1 MNWNNA
7 IPWFISAVSL
17 LFVILTYVRNGNK
30 DKKNEIREEDL
41 AMNGIKESLLK
52 VNMKLDQVCSTTN
65 ETRTDIKSLNKD
77 MKDIDVRLVI
87 VERDLKNAFHQ
98 IDEMKKMEYGVSGN

>member
-1 MNWNNA
+1 MNWFNL
-7 IPWFISAVSL
+7 IPWFISAISL
-17 LFVILTYVRNGNK
+17 LFVILTFVRNGNK

-77 MKDIDVRLVI
+77 LQNLAVRVAV
-87 VERDLKNAFHQ
+87 VEKDLKTAFNL
-98 IDEMKKMEYGVSGN
+98 IDGLKK

>member
-1 MNWNNA
+1 MIENF
-7 IPWFISAVSL
+7 IPWAISGVSL

-30 DKKNEIREEDL
+30 DKKMETKEDEVL
-41 AMNGIKESLLK
+41 MHGIKESLLK

-77 MKDIDVRLVI
+77 MQNLDVKVAIL
-87 VERDLKNAFHQ
+87 ERDLKTAFTLIEELKAQ
-98 IDEMKKMEYGVSGN
+98 

>member
-1 MNWNNA
+1 MNWFNV
-7 IPWFISAVSL
+7 IPWSISALSL

-30 DKKNEIREEDL
+30 DKRNETKEEDL
-41 AMNGIKESLLK
+41 LMNGINQSLLK

-98 IDEMKKMEYGVSGN
+98 IDEMKNRVSGN

>member
-1 MNWNNA
+1 MNWFNV
-7 IPWFISAVSL
+7 IPWSISALSL

-87 VERDLKNAFHQ
+87 VERDLKTAFHQ
-98 IDEMKKMEYGVSGN
+98 IEDMKHGVSGN

>member
-1 MNWNNA
+1 MNWVNV
-7 IPWFISAVSL
+7 IPWGISAVSL
-17 LFVILTYVRNGNK
+17 LFVILTFVRNGNK

-87 VERDLKNAFHQ
+87 VERDLKTAFHQ
-98 IDEMKKMEYGVSGN
+98 IEDMKHGVSGN

>member
-1 MNWNNA
+1 MSWLNA
-7 IPWFISAVSL
+7 IPWFISAMSL

-87 VERDLKNAFHQ
+87 VERDLKTAFHQ
-98 IDEMKKMEYGVSGN
+98 LEEMKHGVSGN

>member
-1 MNWNNA
+1 MNWFNL
-7 IPWFISAVSL
+7 IPWFISAMSL

-30 DKKNEIREEDL
+30 DKKNEIKEEDL
-41 AMNGIKESLLK
+41 VMNGIKESLLK

-77 MKDIDVRLVI
+77 MKDLDIRLVI
-87 VERDLKNAFHQ
+87 VERDLKTAFHQ
-98 IDEMKKMEYGVSGN
+98 LEEINHRVSGN

>member
-1 MNWNNA
+1 MNWFNL
-7 IPWFISAVSL
+7 IPWFISAMSL
-17 LFVILTYVRNGNK
+17 MFVILTFVRNGNK

-87 VERDLKNAFHQ
+87 VERDLKTAFHQ
-98 IDEMKKMEYGVSGN
+98 IDELKHGVSGN